1 MNRKTTSLKIN
12 PEIWKT
18 AKKSCIDK
26 DISISEYVE
35 SLIEKDIGSYPDKNK
50 TKTC

>member
-18 AKKSCIDK
+18 AKKKCIDK

-35 SLIEKDIGSYPDKNK
+35 SLIEKDVRLYPDKKLNIK
-50 TKTC
+50 